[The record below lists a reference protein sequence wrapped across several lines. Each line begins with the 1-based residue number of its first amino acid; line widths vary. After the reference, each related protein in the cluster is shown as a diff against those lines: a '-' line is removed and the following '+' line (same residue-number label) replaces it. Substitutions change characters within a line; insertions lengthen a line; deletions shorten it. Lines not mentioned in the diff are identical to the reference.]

1 MVFQDPPMLRQ
12 GPRKP
17 DRNLGP
23 ALCSVGESGIPG
35 GVEEQLTVAVP
46 VAIIKV
52 IVLVVVVL
60 LLLLLL
66 LLLPQATHKSGR
78 KFLSGFLRPW
88 CSMGGSWNA
97 IRCSRTAGSS

>member
-1 MVFQDPPMLRQ
+1 MLHQ

-35 GVEEQLTVAVP
+35 GVAEQFAVVVAVVAVP
-46 VAIIKV
+46 VVKIIA
-52 IVLVVVVL
+52 VLVVVLLLVLLVEVVVVVVVL

-66 LLLPQATHKSGR
+66 LATQSWLEISVW
-78 KFLSGFLRPW
+78 LSWALV
-88 CSMGGSWNA
+88 
-97 IRCSRTAGSS
+97 

>member
-1 MVFQDPPMLRQ
+1 MVFQDPPMLHQ

-35 GVEEQLTVAVP
+35 GVAEQFAVVAVP
-46 VAIIKV
+46 VV
-52 IVLVVVVL
+52 IVIAVLVVLVVVVVVVVL

-66 LLLPQATHKSGR
+66 LLLLATSYTKLAKNFCLAFSGPGVAWVD
-78 KFLSGFLRPW
+78 LGMP
-88 CSMGGSWNA
+88 
-97 IRCSRTAGSS
+97 